1 MDYRKIGKWGIRVS
15 ELSLGSWLTFG
26 NQLSQDAARQTM
38 REAYKNGIN
47 FFDTAEAYERGLAEA
62 MMGQVLKEFKRE
74 EVVVSTKIFWGGDA
88 PNQTG
93 LSRKHLIEGTWNSL
107 KRLQLDY
114 VDLLY
119 CHRPD
124 PEVPI
129 EETVWAM
136 DYIIKNGLALYWGTS
151 EWSAEQLEAAHQ
163 ACKELNCIPPIVEQ
177 PQYNMLV
184 RERVEKEYQ
193 PIYEKYGM
201 GLTIYSPL
209 ASGLLTGK
217 YNDGIPKGSRLD
229 RFPQVKKW
237 LEEAGILSEK
247 TFEKLRKIEEI
258 AKKDL
263 NTNLATL
270 AIAWILKNPNVS
282 SVILGV
288 SNVDQLHENLK
299 AIEIK
304 EKLTD
309 EIMKKIDEI
318 LEQ

>member
-136 DYIIKNGLALYWGTS
+136 DYIIRNGLALYWGTS
-151 EWSAEQLEAAHQ
+151 EWSVEQLEAAHQ